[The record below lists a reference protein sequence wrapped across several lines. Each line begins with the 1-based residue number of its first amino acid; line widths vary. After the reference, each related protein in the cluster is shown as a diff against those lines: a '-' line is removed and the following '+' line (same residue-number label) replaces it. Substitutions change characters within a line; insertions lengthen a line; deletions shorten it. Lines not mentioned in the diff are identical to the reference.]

1 MRKLVFYI
9 SFAVLLIVLF
19 SSTSLGE
26 EESKDVLVRGIRE
39 AGKRK
44 SNKGTVRKAN
54 RRTRKK
60 VNRKKKNKQR
70 KSKGRKAGNGSR
82 KPRRKV
88 IKKKRKGQKQRKF
101 GKNAKKK
108 VSRSGRQNTFCPT
121 EKATALKLLYNQVS
135 NFKKQLKRA
144 KNHAN
149 IVKNKKSKKDSFAKD
164 AAILTDVV
172 GGNLTKP
179 TCSAK
184 GRSASSAAGHGST
197 LSSCS
202 STISSSC
209 PEITINTTLT
219 GACSDTMDSFESK
232 VTTCRTDDSCTCWTE
247 AFNMKSDITKCKASD
262 EADAVKAKKKACLST
277 FSDCKKAQDSA
288 VQYTATCPAQTSSAT
303 TMGMGTTKS
312 ARRRNLVE
320 KFLARNLIKRNHQTA
335 LKA

>member
-1 MRKLVFYI
+1 M
-9 SFAVLLIVLF
+9 
-19 SSTSLGE
+19 G
-26 EESKDVLVRGIRE
+26 
-39 AGKRK
+39 
-44 SNKGTVRKAN
+44 
-54 RRTRKK
+54 RTRKK

-70 KSKGRKAGNGSR
+70 KSKGRKAG
-82 KPRRKV
+82 RKV
-88 IKKKRKGQKQRKF
+88 TKKKRKGQQKRKF
-101 GKNAKKK
+101 GKSAEEK
-108 VSRSGRQNTFCPT
+108 VSRSGKQSTFCPT

-135 NFKKQLKRA
+135 NFKKQIKRA

-232 VTTCRTDDSCTCWTE
+232 VTT
-247 AFNMKSDITKCKASD
+247 
-262 EADAVKAKKKACLST
+262 
-277 FSDCKKAQDSA
+277 
-288 VQYTATCPAQTSSAT
+288 
-303 TMGMGTTKS
+303 
-312 ARRRNLVE
+312 
-320 KFLARNLIKRNHQTA
+320 
-335 LKA
+335 